1 MSDTKFID
9 LEIKL
14 SETQRVCEDLS
25 DVVAE
30 QAKRIEVLEKRV
42 IMLIE
47 RAASDESG
55 SGSVVMGDVPPP
67 HY

>member
-1 MSDTKFID
+1 MSENKLID

-14 SETQRVCEDLS
+14 SEAQRIAEDLS

-30 QAKRIEVLEKRV
+30 QAKRIDVLEARV
-42 IMLIE
+42 RMLME
-47 RAASDESG
+47 RAASDEQVA
-55 SGSVVMGDVPPP
+55 GSVVMGDSPPP